1 VRSANV
7 LEWSSPE
14 ELVMTRD
21 GQGSRSYNGVPA
33 GELSGAQWQKSA
45 RSSAQGNCVEL
56 ARLSGAEVAIR
67 NSRHPEGPALVFTDA
82 ELDAFLGGVKD
93 GDFDD
98 LLR

>member
-1 VRSANV
+1 MSHDDGGSKLYNADSTGEFAGVR
-7 LEWSSPE
+7 W
-14 ELVMTRD
+14 R
-21 GQGSRSYNGVPA
+21 
-33 GELSGAQWQKSA
+33 KSV

-56 ARLSGAEVAIR
+56 ASLEGDGVAIR

-93 GDFDD
+93 GEFDD

>member
-1 VRSANV
+1 MSHD
-7 LEWSSPE
+7 
-14 ELVMTRD
+14 D
-21 GQGSRSYNGVPA
+21 GGSKLYNGVSA
-33 GELSGAQWQKSA
+33 GEFAGVRWRKSV

-56 ARLSGAEVAIR
+56 ARLSGSEVAVR